1 VTKTMRNSTFA
12 LGFILASLSGVLEA
26 GLSRPFAPPGGAIA
40 LAGQADPAAPA
51 RGGQTSL
58 RLASPEQTPPAQAPP
73 SEPPR
78 AQPEEQPAPTQPP
91 PAQPPPTQPPSG
103 RTAPE
108 EGAPKESP
116 YLQPDSR
123 QAKPLSL
130 KEAIAIAIANNL
142 DVAIRKLDPESARF
156 GIDQARAVFD
166 PLFGSTGSYD
176 RSAAGLFAGTGA
188 NPFQKS
194 LEEKGSSLQTQATL
208 SQTLQEGLTYQ
219 GTLTST
225 RSYSPGTPSS
235 EKVYTSSLSLNVR
248 QPLLRQFGFDVNRT
262 DIEVAKLGV
271 ATSEEGF
278 RRTVIDTLG
287 AVENAYWD
295 LSAAISNLDVAHE
308 SLKLANDLLAL
319 NRKKVE
325 VGTLAPIQITEAEA
339 GVASREEGVI
349 IAQADIRNAEDNLRR
364 IMNVPP
370 DSPDWTMAITPSD
383 KLPFEPAEIDLGAM
397 IRAALEERPE
407 IRQAKQDLRTKEL
420 RYRFSQN
427 GTKPGLDALGSYSP
441 RGDNVDRAL
450 VDLTGDG
457 IPDLA
462 RTFIHGS
469 TKDSVREVFDNVNYD
484 WSVGLSLSIP
494 IGNRAAKAVE
504 AQTHIALEQSQLTLQ
519 NLERGIQVEVRTAVR
534 AVDTGVKRV
543 ASARSNVVLQV
554 KKLEAE
560 QKRYDNGMSTSFQV
574 LSFQNDL
581 TAARSAEIA
590 AITAYNKAVV
600 DLGRVTATLPETSGV
615 TIDAR

>member
-1 VTKTMRNSTFA
+1 M
-12 LGFILASLSGVLEA
+12 
-26 GLSRPFAPPGGAIA
+26 
-40 LAGQADPAAPA
+40 
-51 RGGQTSL
+51 
-58 RLASPEQTPPAQAPP
+58 
-73 SEPPR
+73 
-78 AQPEEQPAPTQPP
+78 
-91 PAQPPPTQPPSG
+91 
-103 RTAPE
+103 
-108 EGAPKESP
+108 
-116 YLQPDSR
+116 
-123 QAKPLSL
+123 
-130 KEAIAIAIANNL
+130 
-142 DVAIRKLDPESARF
+142 
-156 GIDQARAVFD
+156 
-166 PLFGSTGSYD
+166 
-176 RSAAGLFAGTGA
+176 
-188 NPFQKS
+188 
-194 LEEKGSSLQTQATL
+194 
-208 SQTLQEGLTYQ
+208 
-219 GTLTST
+219 
-225 RSYSPGTPSS
+225 
-235 EKVYTSSLSLNVR
+235 
-248 QPLLRQFGFDVNRT
+248 NRT

-287 AVENAYWD
+287 TVENAYWD
-295 LSAAISNLDVAHE
+295 LSAAISNLDVARE

-370 DSPDWTMAITPSD
+370 DSPDWMMAITPSD

-407 IRQAKQDLRTKEL
+407 IRQAKQDLRTKDL
-420 RYRFSQN
+420 RHRFAQN
-427 GTKPGLDALGSYSP
+427 QTKPGFDALASYSP
-441 RGDNVDRAL
+441 RGDNEDVGL
-450 VDLTGDG
+450 VDTNGDH
-457 IPDLA
+457 IPDSPGVVINGGT
-462 RTFIHGS
+462 RESI
-469 TKDSVREVFDNVNYD
+469 REVFDNRNYD
-484 WSVGLSLSIP
+484 WSIGLNHSIP
-494 IGNRAAKAVE
+494 IGNRAAKSVE
-504 AQTHIALEQSQLTLQ
+504 AQSQIALEQSQLTLQ
-519 NLERGIQVEVRTAVR
+519 NLERGVQVEVRTAVR

-615 TIDAR
+615 TIDAK